1 MFVFSSG
8 ICAFFLG
15 WKFYLVYVTPMIFAL
30 INSVM
35 YSFYYSLPAEYGLRI
50 SLNDSSK
57 FILWYSLG
65 EIVLV
70 SITGF
75 LMVYTHPMAMFVFMF
90 FLALI
95 NRMLLI
101 SFTREAKT
109 Y

>member
-1 MFVFSSG
+1 MLVFSSG

-50 SLNDSSK
+50 SFNDSSK

-95 NRMLLI
+95 NRMLLM